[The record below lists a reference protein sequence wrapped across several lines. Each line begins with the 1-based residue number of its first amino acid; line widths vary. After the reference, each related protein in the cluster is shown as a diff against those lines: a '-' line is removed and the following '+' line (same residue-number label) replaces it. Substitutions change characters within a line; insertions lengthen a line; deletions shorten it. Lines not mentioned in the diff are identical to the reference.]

1 MKVLKRDKTVE
12 NFDFSKIANA
22 ISLAYASCGKDCN
35 DDVLECMKAKYD
47 VTSDK
52 EVNVEDIQDDVE
64 KCLMAYDSDVAK
76 SYIIY
81 RYEHK
86 LLRDN
91 KNKIAKQIKKKLSA
105 EDVQNQNANV
115 DEFSF
120 GGRMGEAS
128 RVVTK
133 EYALENCMSK
143 KSRKNHENNE
153 IYIHKLKIVA

>member
-12 NFDFSKIANA
+12 NFDFSKIINA
-22 ISLAYASCGKDCN
+22 VSSAYASCGKVCN

-47 VTSDK
+47 EKSDI

-64 KCLMAYDSDVAK
+64 KCLMGYDPDVAK

-86 LLRDN
+86 LLRDS
-91 KNKIAKQIKKKLSA
+91 KNKMAKQIKKKLSA

-120 GGRMGEAS
+120 GGRMGETT

-153 IYIHKLKIVA
+153 IYIHKQVVA

>member
-22 ISLAYASCGKDCN
+22 ISLAYASCRKDCN

-52 EVNVEDIQDDVE
+52 KVKVEDIQDEVE

-86 LLRDN
+86 LFRDN
-91 KNKIAKQIKKKLSA
+91 KNKFAKQVKKKLTA

-120 GGRMGEAS
+120 GGRIGEAS

-133 EYALENCMSK
+133 EYVWKTVCPRNQE
-143 KSRKNHENNE
+143 
-153 IYIHKLKIVA
+153 KIMKIMKFISIS